1 MSGIRRGA
9 YRGRKRFYRDTFAP
23 GGSKTDPLNIEIELS
38 ENPELEKER
47 LGLLEPT
54 PERQKRR
61 RLEKEDR
68 ILEKERAEREKANFE
83 LSTPQ
88 LSPKKNQN
96 NSPKKDARRPHLT
109 KDQKDAVEFRKNKT
123 EYFNRKYRYGNF
135 DRYYGVRLNPG
146 ESDKRLTVFQKE
158 WFERKSVLDIGC
170 NVGFLTL
177 SIAKDFS
184 PRRIL
189 GIDIDEHLIGVARKN
204 IRHYCDHDLQVAGKF
219 PASFGVQ
226 FGTIS
231 QKKAEPRSFSTKF
244 PDNVWFK
251 KENYVLESDEMLDMI
266 QPEFDVILALS
277 ITKWIHLNW
286 GDDGMRRFLK
296 RAYAQLQPG
305 GRLIIEPQ
313 QFETYR
319 KRAKMN
325 EELMA
330 NYSKIEFK
338 PEDFEMW
345 LIETVGFESV
355 EKMGVAG
362 AKSKGFERPIDV
374 YLKPLRPK
382 TDAIPLGY
390 I

>member
-1 MSGIRRGA
+1 MSGYRRGGF
-9 YRGRKRFYRDTFAP
+9 RGRKRFYKDTFAP
-23 GGSKTDPLNIEIELS
+23 GGSKTDPLNLAIELLD
-38 ENPELEKER
+38 NPEEEKRR
-47 LGLLEPT
+47 LGLLDPEPAT
-54 PERQKRR
+54 VPQPKRR
-61 RLEKEDR
+61 KTKKKEK
-68 ILEKERAEREKANFE
+68 KQEKAE
-83 LSTPQ
+83 EEETD
-88 LSPKKNQN
+88 SPKKSPVKKNRHG
-96 NSPKKDARRPHLT
+96 SPKKEPRREHQPT
-109 KDQKDAVEFRKNKT
+109 KEEKEASEFRKNKN

-135 DRYYGVRLNPG
+135 DRYYGIRLNPG
-146 ESDKRLTVFQKE
+146 ETDKRLSAFDKA
-158 WFERKSVLDIGC
+158 WFEHKSILDIGC

-204 IRHYCDHDLQVAGKF
+204 IRHYCDHETAVAGKF
-219 PASFGVQ
+219 PVSFGVQ

-231 QKKAEPRSFSTKF
+231 QRTEEPRPFSTKF

-286 GDDGMRRFLK
+286 GDNGLMRFFK
-296 RAYAQLQPG
+296 RAYAQLHPG
-305 GRLIIEPQ
+305 GRFIIEPQ
-313 QFETYR
+313 AFETYR

-325 EELMA
+325 EELKA

-345 LIETVGFESV
+345 LIETVGYESV
-355 EKMGVAG
+355 EKLGVAT

-374 YLKPLRPK
+374 YLKPVRPK
-382 TDAIPLGY
+382 TGAIPLGY

>member
-1 MSGIRRGA
+1 MSGFRRGSF
-9 YRGRKRFYRDTFAP
+9 RGRKRFYRDNFAP
-23 GGSKTDPLNIEIELS
+23 GGTKSDPLNINIELT
-38 ENPELEKER
+38 ENPEEEKR
-47 LGLLEPT
+47 KLGLLDPEPRHDR
-54 PERQKRR
+54 PKRR
-61 RLEKEDR
+61 KLDKDD
-68 ILEKERAEREKANFE
+68 KKQEKAPKN
-83 LSTPQ
+83 SDTPQ
-88 LSPKKNQN
+88 GSPQKKNHNGSPKKEVKRPQF
-96 NSPKKDARRPHLT
+96 SKEEKDASEL
-109 KDQKDAVEFRKNKT
+109 RKNKT
-123 EYFNRKYRYGNF
+123 DYFNRKYRYGNF
-135 DRYYGVRLNPG
+135 DRYYGIRLNPG
-146 ESDKRLTVFQKE
+146 ERDLRLSVLNKE
-158 WFERKSVLDIGC
+158 WFEHKQILDIGC
-170 NVGFLTL
+170 NVGFVTL
-177 SIAKDFS
+177 SIAKDFA

-204 IRHYCDHDLQVAGKF
+204 IRHYCDHETAVAGKF

-231 QKKAEPRSFSTKF
+231 QKTEEPRSFSTKF
-244 PDNVWFK
+244 PDNIWFK
-251 KENYVLESDEMLDMI
+251 KENYVLENDEMLDMI

-286 GDDGMRRFLK
+286 GDDGMRRFFK
-296 RAYAQLQPG
+296 RAYAQLHPG
-305 GRLIIEPQ
+305 GRFIIEPQ
-313 QFETYR
+313 LFESYR

-325 EELMA
+325 EDLKA

-355 EKMGVAG
+355 EKLGVSG

-374 YLKPLRPK
+374 YLKPLYPK

>member
-1 MSGIRRGA
+1 MFAHRRGSF
-9 YRGRKRFYRDTFAP
+9 RGRKRFHRDTFAP

-38 ENPELEKER
+38 ENPEQEKER
-47 LGLLEPT
+47 LGLL
-54 PERQKRR
+54 PEQQERVKRK
-61 RLEKEDR
+61 RLEKSPVKKLQKPR
-68 ILEKERAEREKANFE
+68 HHLSKEE
-83 LSTPQ
+83 
-88 LSPKKNQN
+88 
-96 NSPKKDARRPHLT
+96 
-109 KDQKDAVEFRKNKT
+109 KDAVELRKNKT
-123 EYFNRKYRYGNF
+123 DYFNRKYRYGNF

-146 ESDKRLTVFQKE
+146 ESDQRLAVFQKS
-158 WFERKSVLDIGC
+158 WFERKAILDIGC

-177 SIAKDFS
+177 SIAKDFM

-204 IRHYCDHDLQVAGKF
+204 IRHYCDHETNVAGKF
-219 PASFGVQ
+219 PASFGTQ
-226 FGTIS
+226 LGPIS
-231 QKKAEPRSFSTKF
+231 QQTEAPRSFSTKF
-244 PDNVWFK
+244 PDNIWFK
-251 KENYVLESDEMLDMI
+251 KENYVLESDELLDMI

-296 RAYAQLQPG
+296 RAYAQLHPG

-313 QFETYR
+313 SFETYR

-325 EELMA
+325 EELKA

-355 EKMGVAG
+355 EKMGVTG

-390 I
+390 K

>member
-1 MSGIRRGA
+1 MSSHRRGSF
-9 YRGRKRFYRDTFAP
+9 RGRKRFYRDTFAP
-23 GGSKTDPLNIEIELS
+23 GGSKTDPLNIEIELT
-38 ENPELEKER
+38 ENPEEEKKR
-47 LGLLEPT
+47 LGLLDPT
-54 PERQKRR
+54 TERSKKRKVEKDEKSEKPAENSPFKKNQYNSPRKDSR
-61 RLEKEDR
+61 RP
-68 ILEKERAEREKANFE
+68 
-83 LSTPQ
+83 PQ
-88 LSPKKNQN
+88 LSKEEKSAAEN
-96 NSPKKDARRPHLT
+96 
-109 KDQKDAVEFRKNKT
+109 RKQKT
-123 EYFNRKYRYGNF
+123 EYFNKKYRYGNF
-135 DRYYGVRLNPG
+135 DRYYGIRLNPG
-146 ESDKRLTVFQKE
+146 ESDKRLSVFQKD
-158 WFERKSVLDIGC
+158 WFEHKQALDIGC
-170 NVGFLTL
+170 NAGFLTL

-184 PRRIL
+184 PRRII

-204 IRHYCDHDLQVAGKF
+204 IRHYCDHETEVSGKF

-226 FGTIS
+226 FGTVS
-231 QKKAEPRSFSTKF
+231 QRNEAPRSFSTKF
-244 PDNVWFK
+244 PDNIWFK

-286 GDDGMRRFLK
+286 GDDGMRRFFR
-296 RAYAQLQPG
+296 RAYAQLHPG

-313 QFETYR
+313 AFDSYK
-319 KRAKMN
+319 KRAKMS
-325 EELMA
+325 EELKA

-355 EKMGVAG
+355 EKLGVVG

-374 YLKPLRPK
+374 YLKPLHPK

>member
-1 MSGIRRGA
+1 MSGFRRGGF
-9 YRGRKRFYRDTFAP
+9 RGRKRFYRDNFAP
-23 GGSKTDPLNIEIELS
+23 GGSKTDPLNINIELLDD
-38 ENPELEKER
+38 PEAEKKR
-47 LGLLEPT
+47 LGILEPEEV
-54 PERQKRR
+54 PSKRR
-61 RLEKEDR
+61 KSEKDD
-68 ILEKERAEREKANFE
+68 KKDDKKTGKSPYKKKFQKNHH
-83 LSTPQ
+83 S
-88 LSPKKNQN
+88 SPKKKA
-96 NSPKKDARRPHLT
+96 PPLT
-109 KDQKDAVEFRKNKT
+109 KEQKDAAEFRKNKT

-146 ESDKRLTVFQKE
+146 ESDKRLTVFDKQ
-158 WFERKSVLDIGC
+158 WFEHKQILDIGC

-204 IRHYCDHDLQVAGKF
+204 IRHYCDHETEVAGKF

-231 QKKAEPRSFSTKF
+231 QRTEAPRSFSTKF
-244 PDNVWFK
+244 PDNIWFK
-251 KENYVLESDEMLDMI
+251 KENYVMENDEMLDMI

-286 GDDGMRRFLK
+286 GDDGMRRFFK
-296 RAYAQLQPG
+296 RAFAQLHPG

-313 QFETYR
+313 AFETYR
-319 KRAKMN
+319 KRAKMS
-325 EELMA
+325 EELKT

-338 PEDFEMW
+338 PDDFEMY
-345 LIETVGFESV
+345 LIETIGFESV
-355 EKMGVAG
+355 DKLGVSG

-374 YLKPLRPK
+374 YLKPVRPK